1 MANREYPHT
10 PPRGFLSSPALHGSY
25 AMAKR
30 AQVTLTERWAA
41 LHKNICINSMH
52 PGWCD
57 TPGLSAGMPDFHKA
71 QQGTLRSS
79 DGGSDTIVWLVRGI
93 SVVAVTK
100 YALHARLEAQR
111 EVALHGTDSQ
121 CEPSRKKKL

>member
-1 MANREYPHT
+1 
-10 PPRGFLSSPALHGSY
+10 
-25 AMAKR
+25 MAKR

-41 LHKNICINSMH
+41 LHENISINSMH

-79 DGGSDTIVWLVRGI
+79 EGGSDTIVWLVRGGGG
-93 SVVAVTK
+93 
-100 YALHARLEAQR
+100 L
-111 EVALHGTDSQ
+111 D
-121 CEPSRKKKL
+121 